1 MPASS
6 RWSEFR
12 ARGGVWVVA
21 QFAVMGAVGAAWL
34 GPPAWPDAA
43 RVPLRVV
50 GLGLAGIGLVLVF
63 WAHAA
68 LGRAFTPFP
77 RPPEGAER
85 TERGPYRLARHP
97 LYGGGILFF
106 AGVSLARSVP
116 ALVLTLGLALL
127 WRAKSIAEERFLVG
141 RFPEYEAYRRR
152 TPRRFL
158 PGVY

>member
-1 MPASS
+1 MPGSS

-12 ARGGVWVVA
+12 ALGGPWVVA
-21 QFAVMGAVGAAWL
+21 QFAVMAVVGAAWL
-34 GPPAWPDAA
+34 VPPAWPEPVRA
-43 RVPLRVV
+43 PLRFA
-50 GLGLAGIGLVLVF
+50 GLALAAIGLALVF
-63 WAHAA
+63 WAHAS

-85 TERGPYRLARHP
+85 TERGPYRFARHP
-97 LYGGGILFF
+97 LYGGGLLFF
-106 AGVSLARSVP
+106 GGVSLARSIP
-116 ALVLTLGLALL
+116 ALGLTLGLALL

-141 RFPEYEAYRRR
+141 RFPEYEAYRSR